1 MAPLTARCL
10 FVCAVFLA
18 SANGQ
23 TGRAQPLDA
32 APALFSPVSA
42 LRDGHADALQAPD
55 SGARHAEVALDRLT
69 GERLLLNLLD
79 GVSFEARRQHTD
91 QWSDGTAVWSGQ
103 IERDPLSA
111 VTFVRSGPIVQGTI
125 RTAAGSYSVEPMGDG
140 PIHVIRRVDTRVA
153 PAELPPLVPPV
164 PAAGDLPAVAAAAS
178 PQPDDGGTVDV
189 LVFYTTA
196 ARQQAGGSEAA
207 VRARIAL
214 GVAETNVAYAN
225 SGVAHRVRLVGA
237 ELVGY
242 RESGDLSED
251 LQRLTSDGDG
261 QMDIVH
267 ARRPA
272 AGADLVSLI
281 VGSTA
286 GGACGV
292 AWVMQDLSIGFA
304 PYAFSVTAY
313 PCISP
318 NYTFGH
324 ELAHNMG
331 TAHAPED
338 PNAPPVLPYAY
349 GYKDPAQR
357 FRTVM
362 AYDCPAGCPRVLHF
376 SSPMATYEGEPTGTP
391 ALQNN
396 ALALNQT
403 APSVANFRQA
413 RPLPALVSAP
423 GDIRVD
429 ATGTTVTLSWDRPGA
444 GVPTHYQIEVGTREG
459 LADRASFEV
468 PGDATSVVQA
478 HVPPGTYFLRVRAFD
493 AFGPGPPSATVP
505 LLMTD
510 EGRCVTPPAAPT
522 LEAPLVAG
530 GTVTLSWQEAG
541 AGGQVDR
548 YVVGVGRRAQSI
560 DAAFI
565 DTRSTS
571 TAFTSQAGPGV
582 YFVRVAGVN
591 GCGIGAASNEVGVVV
606 GPPIPGPPVG
616 LTAAVGAGRVVTLTW
631 QSSGAGGAPGAHVVE
646 AGSAPGRSDVAIL
659 PSPGPTPSFTV
670 VAPPGRYYVR
680 VRAVNEHGIST
691 PSEEIAVRVF

>member
-10 FVCAVFLA
+10 FVCAVLLA
-18 SANGQ
+18 GANGQ
-23 TGRAQPLDA
+23 AGRAQPLAA
-32 APALFSPVSA
+32 APALFSPVSPM
-42 LRDGHADALQAPD
+42 RDGQTDALPAAG
-55 SGARHAEVALDRLT
+55 SGARQAEVALDRLT
-69 GERLLLNLLD
+69 GDRLLLNLFD
-79 GVSFEARRQHTD
+79 GVSVEARRQHTE
-91 QWSDGTAVWSGQ
+91 QQPDGTVVWSGQ

-111 VTFVRSGPIVQGTI
+111 VTFVRSGTIVQGAI
-125 RTAAGSYSVEPMGDG
+125 RTASGAYSVEPIGDG
-140 PIHVIRRVDTRVA
+140 PRHVIRPIDTRVVQ
-153 PAELPPLVPPV
+153 PELPPLVPP
-164 PAAGDLPAVAAAAS
+164 ALTAGDGPVVAAAAS
-178 PQPDDGGTVDV
+178 PHPDDGGTVDV

-225 SGVAHRVRLVGA
+225 SGVSHRVRLVGA

-242 RESGDLSED
+242 QESGDLADD

-261 QMDIVH
+261 LMDIVH
-267 ARRPA
+267 ARRNA
-272 AGADLVSLI
+272 VGADLVSLI

-376 SSPMATYEGEPTGTP
+376 SSPTATYEGEPTGTP

-403 APSVANFRQA
+403 APSVANFRQS
-413 RPLPALVSAP
+413 RPLSALVSAP
-423 GDIRVD
+423 DDVRID
-429 ATGTTVTLSWDRPGA
+429 ATGTTVTLSWGRPA
-444 GVPTHYQIEVGTREG
+444 VGVPTHYQVEVGTREG
-459 LADRASFEV
+459 LADRGSFV
-468 PGDATSVVQA
+468 VAGGATSVVQA

-522 LEAPLVAG
+522 LDAPTVAG
-530 GTVTLSWQEAG
+530 STVMLSWQKAV
-541 AGGQVDR
+541 GGGPVDR
-548 YVVGVGRRAQSI
+548 YVVGAGRRTQSL

-565 DTRSTS
+565 DTRSPS
-571 TAFTSQAGPGV
+571 TAFTTEAGPGV

-591 GCGIGAASNEVGVVV
+591 GCGIGAPSNEIGVVV
-606 GPPIPGPPVG
+606 GPPIPGPPAG
-616 LTAAVGAGRVVTLTW
+616 LTADVAAGRLVTLAW
-631 QSSGAGGAPGAHVVE
+631 QASGAGGAPGSHVVE
-646 AGSAPGRSDVAIL
+646 AGSAPGLSDVAIL

-680 VRAVNEHGIST
+680 VRAVNEHGTSA
-691 PSEEIAVRVF
+691 PSEEIAVHVW